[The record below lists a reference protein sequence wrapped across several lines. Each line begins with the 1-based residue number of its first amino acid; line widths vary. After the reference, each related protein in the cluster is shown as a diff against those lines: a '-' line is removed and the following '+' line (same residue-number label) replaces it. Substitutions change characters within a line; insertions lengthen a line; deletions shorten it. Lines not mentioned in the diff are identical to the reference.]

1 MRSSTGNI
9 SVQSHLQWMLKS
21 SVIDYSSSISTVSRW
36 GEPAV
41 TTSHTAEA
49 LGSRQLGLKLPEAI
63 FSFSL
68 LCSPPLRFLQSSIPC
83 ADFVSLCTTL
93 PQADIRGLG
102 SANSFEAANTAPSF
116 IHLLPKETTCQLNKE
131 TEPLLQ
137 DKLFCI
143 LSTDK

>member
-1 MRSSTGNI
+1 
-9 SVQSHLQWMLKS
+9 MLKS

-41 TTSHTAEA
+41 TTSHIAEA
-49 LGSRQLGLKLPEAI
+49 LGSQQLGLKLPEAI

-68 LCSPPLRFLQSSIPC
+68 LCSPPLQFSIPC
-83 ADFVSLCTTL
+83 VDFVLLCTTL

-116 IHLLPKETTCQLNKE
+116 IHLLPKETACQLNKE

>member
-41 TTSHTAEA
+41 TTSHAAEA

-68 LCSPPLRFLQSSIPC
+68 LCSPPLQFSIPC
-83 ADFVSLCTTL
+83 VDFVLLCTTL

-116 IHLLPKETTCQLNKE
+116 IHLLPKETACQLNKE